1 MSRTDNEHYWDL
13 FQSFFSSLKAVPTKN
28 LEGAAT
34 EAVSLANVVFDMAE
48 RGVTNADIER
58 SEAVKAWEEY
68 SRQKG
73 MFGLTSAEKTPVQ
86 VDEMTPRDALDY
98 IYDNLDSL
106 VTWLEN
112 RKPFG

>member
-28 LEGAAT
+28 LERATT

-58 SEAVKAWEEY
+58 SEAVKIWEEY
-68 SRQKG
+68 SRIGITRPK
-73 MFGLTSAEKTPVQ
+73 KTPAETSELTHV
-86 VDEMTPRDALDY
+86 EALDY
-98 IYDNLDSL
+98 IYDNLERI

-112 RKPFG
+112 HKPFG